1 MKKKFFYIILA
12 LSITSA
18 YLFAGSVALSE
29 VPRNAVA
36 FAEKYFPDN
45 YLYRAMEMGGSYTL
59 IFKGGLK
66 IFVNGEGKW
75 NTISGGGNVIS
86 IEYLDD
92 KIKNTVKKEFD
103 YKKIIYVQKRRK
115 DYKFELMNGKKFYV
129 DLEGNIPKK

>member
-1 MKKKFFYIILA
+1 MKKNIIYIILA

-18 YLFAGSVALSE
+18 YLFAGSIALSE
-29 VPRNAVA
+29 LPRNAVA

-66 IFVNGEGKW
+66 IFVDSKGEW
-75 NTISGGGNVIS
+75 NTISGSGSAIS
-86 IEYLDD
+86 IDYLED

-103 YKKIIYVQKRRK
+103 DKRIVYVQKRKK
-115 DYKFELMNGKKFYV
+115 DYKFELMNGKKFYI
-129 DLEGNIPKK
+129 DFEGNVIKR